1 MNERSCISPVQ
12 QLSYNVNQPGD
23 KNINIFNHA
32 DGVINLVSPA
42 PLQLPEHNTEQLIAI
57 QNFSKDYYQ
66 LIVTVAEDI
75 FTSNEVIIPIDQ
87 ALTQNHAPSEI
98 YARCSSLSETGIDE
112 LKTFPALICNQN
124 TDYHGLTDDKQ
135 HAIYS
140 YIKRIKKEG
149 RNIKISFCPIAVFPQ
164 HKLCKKSTSVYFDLN
179 MECAITDLNQSAWSV
194 HKVNLFEAF
203 AVADLSN
210 MPKPY

>member
-1 MNERSCISPVQ
+1 
-12 QLSYNVNQPGD
+12 
-23 KNINIFNHA
+23 
-32 DGVINLVSPA
+32 
-42 PLQLPEHNTEQLIAI
+42 
-57 QNFSKDYYQ
+57 
-66 LIVTVAEDI
+66 
-75 FTSNEVIIPIDQ
+75 
-87 ALTQNHAPSEI
+87 LTQNHAPSEI
-98 YARCSSLSETGIDE
+98 YDRCSSLSETGIDE

-179 MECAITDLNQSAWSV
+179 MECAITDLNHSAWSV

-203 AVADLSN
+203 AIANLSN
-210 MPKPY
+210 MPRPY